1 MMNFLKKLDR
11 AANKAI
17 SQLDNDVQMPIVR
30 AMSGDVFTHGL
41 EQQSPQKRKDTDASL
56 YNQADTLDNGGETKS
71 SQLGEDFSR

>member
-17 SQLDNDVQMPIVR
+17 NQLDNDVQMPIVR
-30 AMSGDVFTHGL
+30 AMSGEVFNHGI
-41 EQQSPQKRKDTDASL
+41 EQQNPQKRKETDASL
-56 YNQADTLDNGGETKS
+56 YNQVDTLDNGGETKS